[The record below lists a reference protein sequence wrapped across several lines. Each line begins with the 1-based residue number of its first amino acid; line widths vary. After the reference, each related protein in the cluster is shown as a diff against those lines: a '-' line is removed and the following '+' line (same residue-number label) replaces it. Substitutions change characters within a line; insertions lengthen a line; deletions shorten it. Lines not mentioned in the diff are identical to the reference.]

1 MKDKVT
7 EWYCKYFAAKKD
19 ELNTFDKAQIIFL
32 TDFATDVQDDKLI
45 AYKDKIRAEM
55 VKLIIAEN
63 KIILHSA
70 DRDFSNRESEQ
81 LDTLHIEINILN
93 EILKL

>member
-32 TDFATDVQDDKLI
+32 SDFATEVQDDKVKQ
-45 AYKDKIRAEM
+45 YKDKIRAK
-55 VKLIIAEN
+55 VKDLEL
-63 KIILHSA
+63 KIFKVQML
-70 DRDFSNRESEQ
+70 
-81 LDTLHIEINILN
+81 
-93 EILKL
+93 